1 MGDCIT
7 VTNHTS
13 RPLEI
18 VTFQDKT
25 VADINR
31 RSAYTIAPKESMV
44 VFIGRVER
52 LEWVKS

>member
-13 RPLEI
+13 KPLEI

-25 VADINR
+25 AADIDR
-31 RSAYTIAPKESMV
+31 HAYTIAPKESMV

>member
-1 MGDCIT
+1 MADSIT

-13 RPLEI
+13 KPMKI

-25 VADINR
+25 VAETHR
-31 RSAYTIAPKESMV
+31 RNAHTIAPKESMV
-44 VFIGRVER
+44 IFTDRVER